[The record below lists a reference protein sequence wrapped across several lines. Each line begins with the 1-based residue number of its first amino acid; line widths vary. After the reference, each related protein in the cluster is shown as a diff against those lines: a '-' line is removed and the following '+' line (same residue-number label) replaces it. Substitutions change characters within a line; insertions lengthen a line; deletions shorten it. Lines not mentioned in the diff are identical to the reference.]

1 MSIRLVAVQFS
12 YKFGKKIRKN
22 PAETDTVLRSPLNG
36 KSYDSDGKALYRRL
50 NALGKRLG
58 IQDVRPHR
66 FRCSFAVDA
75 LLKGASVKQIAEWL
89 GDKPET
95 VSAHYLPMSEA
106 MSEQTRNLLGRKDA
120 GIEAMTGPEPDQ
132 AAEEPVFARK
142 IRSIA

>member
-1 MSIRLVAVQFS
+1 MLHFLYPGFKTSASPAVTA
-12 YKFGKKIRKN
+12 GTTHLPDNILE
-22 PAETDTVLRSPLNG
+22 PLRQ
-36 KSYDSDGKALYRRL
+36 DRALIP
-50 NALGKRLG
+50 LGKRLG

-106 MSEQTRNLLGRKDA
+106 MSEQTRKHPGRKDA
-120 GIEAMTGPEPDQ
+120 GIEAMTAAHPDQ
-132 AAEEPVFARK
+132 AAGEPVFARK